1 MKIYQVYSGDTDKH
15 GRQTKDYLATYL
27 DKEKAL
33 EHCHE
38 IVNKLKLQG
47 EDIKEGGWGNEGG
60 LEKGIIWTAVGL
72 EYVNICYLYE
82 RFITK

>member
-15 GRQTKDYLATYL
+15 DRQTEDYLATYL

-33 EHCHE
+33 EHCRQ
-38 IVNKLKLQG
+38 IVAALEEEG
-47 EDIKEGGWGNEGG
+47 EDIEERKWGKEDNIES
-60 LEKGIIWTAVGL
+60 GIIWTAHGWN
-72 EYVNICYLYE
+72 YVNVCYLYE